1 MDKAIFWTEYVL
13 RHKGAK
19 HLKSAGADLKWFQL
33 HLLDVYAVLFAPI
46 LLLLWLCK
54 KCCCG
59 RRKSAVNIAAKNSTQ
74 SKKNN

>member
-54 KCCCG
+54 KCCCSRSG
-59 RRKSAVNIAAKNSTQ
+59 DNAAAKKAPK

>member
-1 MDKAIFWTEYVL
+1 MFCGTKEQ
-13 RHKGAK
+13 K
-19 HLKSAGADLKWFQL
+19 HLMSAGADLKWFQL

-59 RRKSAVNIAAKNSTQ
+59 RRKSAVNIAAKKSTQ